1 MPHAAP
7 HPCPAPGCAVLVQGP
22 GRCPTHRVAAWQAGD
37 DHRGSARQRG
47 YDTTWDHL
55 RAQVRAEEPFCRMC
69 DAEGRLTL
77 TEMVDHIVPI
87 SVRLDLRLVR
97 SNLQGLCWPCHGV
110 KSAVDER
117 KYNTAKELVS
127 A

>member
-1 MPHAAP
+1 
-7 HPCPAPGCAVLVQGP
+7 
-22 GRCPTHRVAAWQAGD
+22 
-37 DHRGSARQRG
+37 
-47 YDTTWDHL
+47 
-55 RAQVRAEEPFCRMC
+55 MC

-87 SVRLDLRLVR
+87 SVRPDLRLVW

-110 KSAVDER
+110 KSAVNER